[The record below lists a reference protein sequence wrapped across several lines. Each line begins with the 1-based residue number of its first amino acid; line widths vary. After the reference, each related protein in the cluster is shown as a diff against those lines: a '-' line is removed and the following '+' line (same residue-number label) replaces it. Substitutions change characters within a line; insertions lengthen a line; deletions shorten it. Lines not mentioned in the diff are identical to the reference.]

1 MPEQK
6 RPQEDKHT
14 GQPDVPQ
21 DQALSEHAAKP
32 QAEPLRTDTT
42 HAAVASALQPRESLE
57 PIHTFGIPVIFT
69 NEGPK
74 KSLKEKGGVS
84 EMYINQKRFTS
95 EDQARRAGVLAAT
108 HLHTIRE
115 SLASDT
121 QNTLKLLGESKS
133 TNTILLLRGLRSL
146 KDIEPLTATSLN
158 QNNPAPLG
166 LTQQFDYA
174 CETYVLTG
182 KMPEGISEEV
192 VDAIRKLEVRGK
204 NALDFVV
211 QENRTLESSV
221 RLYGKYV
228 LEARKLLKK
237 QEGDLKKTEQDEY
250 TPPPFSGE
258 TEPLDPESV
267 RFKIEPFKGG
277 YCRGQV
283 FRYDPVQCKLVATP
297 CDSIIF
303 QSQDISEDEENLTP
317 YTFRGRYIPG
327 GDNILPL
334 PENTL
339 PLSHTLAPN
348 GLQLRRDRKGTFFI
362 ESKEGTS
369 AKEETNPE
377 HPAAPIDFSFT
388 FIVAQTDDNRI
399 DDEPEEQDLSM
410 LPGQLSEETEL
421 FLEKLRANTF
431 LSMQDKARAIVS
443 YVKQKLHY
451 PESAEMPEMNA
462 EYASAGQNL
471 LQAIEQKKVTDCH
484 WSNIYASELGKRLG
498 IPWRMPTGYF
508 VKKMLNVDYA
518 AIGGIGHAWS
528 EVWLESEQIW
538 MRLDATPSKE
548 NQEKEEDEKLSEDQ
562 EVTEDTVLILT
573 DEEIESLLREIEQ
586 EVPSAEGI
594 ANQLFF
600 NRTNVDPAAWK
611 KVKDI
616 IDRVNKTKISPE
628 AQIPETQVQQF
639 RDRITAEPGTLERE
653 WQKLFCLIY
662 KNRRIPVTKFRGPVR
677 QSEGTRIR
685 DIVDTYID
693 VMAGDPDPSG
703 YEMEATKTRTKID
716 ITEFEEDSI
725 IDLTSSMDTADGHG
739 NIMRIEQKNLIL
751 SMMYQIMKLNEKLN
765 DSRIKNDMREPVEI
779 RTELYSIHGGGD
791 KNQGR
796 FAKLKDRAETLTEKA
811 LVDFAAIMDKTSPGA
826 GDIVTALRKYRESI
840 SEALKVKIKKGK
852 FIKMLTI
859 YSDGNMWCSACGEES
874 CSVAMHQTSVKAAQ
888 NEVAK
893 LREMGIIVQGIGFT
907 NSANAIRLIA
917 RDPQDPDAA
926 VVIADTSKA
935 VSARQKMLQ
944 KHLLKL

>member
-1 MPEQK
+1 MPQK
-6 RPQEDKHT
+6 INIPK
-14 GQPDVPQ
+14 QPDAQ
-21 DQALSEHAAKP
+21 HDQVLSAETAASR
-32 QAEPLRTDTT
+32 AEPLGTDAT
-42 HAAVASALQPRESLE
+42 HAAITNALQPRENLE
-57 PIHTFGIPVIFT
+57 PINVFGIPVVFS

-74 KSLKEKGGVS
+74 KSLKENNGVS
-84 EMYINQKRFTS
+84 EIHINQKRFAN
-95 EDQARRAGVLAAT
+95 EDHARRAGILAAT
-108 HLHTIRE
+108 HLRTVRE

-133 TNTILLLRGLRSL
+133 ANTVLLLRGLRSL
-146 KDIEPLTATSLN
+146 KDSEPLTATSLN

-192 VDAIRKLEVRGK
+192 VNALKKLEVRGK
-204 NALDFVV
+204 NALDFIV
-211 QENRTLESSV
+211 QENRTLESSIT
-221 RLYGKYV
+221 LYGKYV
-228 LEARKLLKK
+228 SEARKLLKK

-258 TEPLDPESV
+258 MEPLDPESV

-283 FRYDPVQCKLVATP
+283 FQYDPVQCKLIATP
-297 CDSIIF
+297 CDSTIF
-303 QSQDISEDEENLTP
+303 QSQDIAEDEENKTS
-317 YTFRGRYIPG
+317 YTFRGSYIPG
-327 GDNILPL
+327 DDNILPL
-334 PENTL
+334 PEHTL
-339 PLSHTLAPN
+339 PLSQTLVPN
-348 GLQLRRDRKGTFFI
+348 TLQLRRNARGTFFI
-362 ESKEGTS
+362 EPKDG
-369 AKEETNPE
+369 E
-377 HPAAPIDFSFT
+377 HPIAPIDFSFT

-399 DDEPEEQDLSM
+399 DDESTEEDLNM
-410 LPGQLSEETEL
+410 LPGQLSQETES

-431 LSMQDKARAIVS
+431 LSVQDKARAIVS
-443 YVKQKLHY
+443 YVKRKLRY
-451 PESAEMPEMNA
+451 PEEEEVPEMNA
-462 EYASAGQNL
+462 EYAASGQNL

-508 VKKMLNVDYA
+508 VKKMPDVDYA

-528 EVWLESEQIW
+528 EVWLESQQIW

-548 NQEKEEDEKLSEDQ
+548 NQEEEEDEEPSEDQ
-562 EVTEDTVLILT
+562 EVTEDSVLVLT
-573 DEEIESLLREIEQ
+573 DEEIESLLKEIEQ
-586 EVPSAEGI
+586 EVPSADGI
-594 ANQLFF
+594 ADQLFF

-611 KVKDI
+611 KVKDH
-616 IDRVNKTKISPE
+616 IDRVNKTKIAPE
-628 AQIPETQVQQF
+628 AQIPEAQVAQF

-677 QSEGTRIR
+677 QSEGTRMR
-685 DIVDTYID
+685 DAVDTYID
-693 VMAGDPDPSG
+693 VMAGDPDPGG
-703 YEMEATKTRTKID
+703 YEMEATKTRNKID

-725 IDLTSSMDTADGHG
+725 IDLTSSMDTTDDLG

-779 RTELYSIHGGGD
+779 RTELYSIHGGGSM
-791 KNQGR
+791 NQGR
-796 FAKLKDRAETLTEKA
+796 FAKLKDRTETLTEKA
-811 LVDFAAIMDKTSPGA
+811 LVDFAAIMDKTSPGS
-826 GDIVTALRKYRESI
+826 GDLVTALKKYREGI
-840 SEALKVKIKKGK
+840 SEALKAKIKKGK

-859 YSDGNMWCSACGEES
+859 YSDGNMWCGACGQES
-874 CSVAMHQTSVKAAQ
+874 CNVAMHQTSVKAAQ
-888 NEVAK
+888 EEVKK

-907 NSANAIRLIA
+907 SNANAIRLIA
-917 RDPQDPDAA
+917 RDSQDPDAA
-926 VVIADTSKA
+926 VVISDTSKA
-935 VSARQKMLQ
+935 VAARQKMLQ